1 MCGGVLVKKVAKE
14 KKRKQDYMYF
24 PKESKRAEIGK
35 KVQVGEGG
43 KEGTGRGSNDVEV
56 NCGRNEGKEGR
67 ERDGRR
73 GTRTPSIGWS
83 DSRGKNSQ
91 DMKLLCIGR
100 VSSPSLTP
108 PSSRDLYHNL
118 FVSFTEFVVPERTL
132 TKIWTPLFVMKIGLV
147 ETPG

>member
-1 MCGGVLVKKVAKE
+1 MCGGVLVKRVAKE
-14 KKRKQDYMYF
+14 KKGNKIICISRKKA
-24 PKESKRAEIGK
+24 KERKLERKCRWG
-35 KVQVGEGG
+35 GG